1 MTGCN
6 LEDTDLFK
14 DREPYDVDFKDAHEF
29 AEYWCGPCK
38 EVDSY
43 KVNGL
48 IAHEMK
54 DKEWGFTYIV
64 YEGYYERGDTG
75 IMDVYYTAETFS
87 YYYLETFIEES
98 DLDEYLDENGLTLD
112 CGEIHKWD
120 TGVLSYSAELN
131 VRTDRTLTDDDAKEI
146 STTVIDALADS
157 MTEISLQNPR
167 THRKYSLPS
176 GQLRGIRIP
185 RLAPFITHGPA
196 YTDIPWATGRTEP
209 YPLSLTK
216 RSTLLVISP
225 ITSSRDFWPA
235 KYAWISSLTISMTAV
250 SVDGM

>member
-1 MTGCN
+1 MKGKALTAAIIAASLLMTGCN
-6 LEDTDLFK
+6 LEETDLFK
-14 DREPYDVDFKDAHEF
+14 DREPYDADFKDAHEF

-98 DLDEYLDENGLTLD
+98 DLDEYLEENGLTLD

-120 TGVLSYSAELN
+120 TGVLSYIAELN
-131 VRTDRTLTDDDAKEI
+131 INTDRTLTDEDAEEI
-146 STTVIDALADS
+146 STTVIDALAEFD
-157 MTEISLQNPR
+157 
-167 THRKYSLPS
+167 
-176 GQLRGIRIP
+176 
-185 RLAPFITHGPA
+185 
-196 YTDIPWATGRTEP
+196 D
-209 YPLSLTK
+209 
-216 RSTLLVISP
+216 
-225 ITSSRDFWPA
+225 RDFFT
-235 KYAWISSLTISMTAV
+235 KSENTSEVFFTIWSAPWEKDTEVGAYYHTWTGVYGYTMGFRQ
-250 SVDGM
+250 D